1 MIYFEIGGRGD
12 AWHCGFEE
20 FQSSPLQK
28 VFRQNTV
35 GKKKKRK
42 KKEELHIKSKEKKKK
57 LYSVNSKMIH
67 ILFPLPQHRSAVG

>member
-28 VFRQNTV
+28 SIPAKYCR
-35 GKKKKRK
+35 KKKKRK
-42 KKEELHIKSKEKKKK
+42 KKEEEELHIKSKEEKKKIVQCEFQND
-57 LYSVNSKMIH
+57 SHPVPPS
-67 ILFPLPQHRSAVG
+67 ST

>member
-35 GKKKKRK
+35 GKKRKRK
-42 KKEELHIKSKEKKKK
+42 KKEEEELHIKSKEEKKKIVQCEFQND
-57 LYSVNSKMIH
+57 SHPVPPS
-67 ILFPLPQHRSAVG
+67 ST

>member
-28 VFRQNTV
+28 SIPAKYCR
-35 GKKKKRK
+35 KKKKRK
-42 KKEELHIKSKEKKKK
+42 KKEELHIKSKEEKKK